1 MYVDA
6 LNGGGVLNKEK
17 KFQPDIV
24 PTMTFEM
31 MEELSVQ
38 ERFNNYSSLI
48 KRPVTPIHAG
58 MTILFCGEI
67 NQLLTRGLRIQRP
80 RSSPGTGGGNQ

>member
-1 MYVDA
+1 MGLHIDA

-38 ERFNNYSSLI
+38 ERFNLFNNYSSLI
-48 KRPVTPIHAG
+48 KR
-58 MTILFCGEI
+58 
-67 NQLLTRGLRIQRP
+67 LRKARAA
-80 RSSPGTGGGNQ
+80 GGG

>member
-1 MYVDA
+1 MGLHIDA

-38 ERFNNYSSLI
+38 ERFNLFNNHSSLI
-48 KRPVTPIHAG
+48 KR
-58 MTILFCGEI
+58 
-67 NQLLTRGLRIQRP
+67 LRKAKAA
-80 RSSPGTGGGNQ
+80 GGG

>member
-1 MYVDA
+1 MV
-6 LNGGGVLNKEK
+6 VESSTKKK

-38 ERFNNYSSLI
+38 ERFNLFNNYSSLI
-48 KRPVTPIHAG
+48 KR
-58 MTILFCGEI
+58 
-67 NQLLTRGLRIQRP
+67 LRKARAA
-80 RSSPGTGGGNQ
+80 GGG